1 MFPLVVR
8 MTPSRPAR
16 SAALSNAT
24 IEDMI
29 WAAAVPQDCLEH
41 LTVARGGDDLSVA
54 VFVRAHDLVR
64 AGQQVD
70 RLMRRLLGQAPPL
83 AGWTVTEC
91 IAADLRRPAR

>member
-1 MFPLVVR
+1 MFPLFVR
-8 MTPSRPAR
+8 MTPSRPTREAAP
-16 SAALSNAT
+16 SAAA

-41 LTVARGGDDLSVA
+41 LTVARGHDDLSVA
-54 VFVRAHDLVR
+54 VFVRARDLAH

-70 RLMRRLLGQAPPL
+70 RLIRRMLGQAPPL

-91 IAADLRRPAR
+91 IAADLRRPIR